1 MVTVISLFAY
11 FGIGIIFGLKHT
23 KGMKD
28 FLDEK
33 PDSQHHYDML
43 SEFRSFES
51 LIGLENVFR
60 IVFGIFILFWLP
72 FYVYYYGGKIK
83 DKIFK

>member
-1 MVTVISLFAY
+1 MITAVSLFIY
-11 FGIGIIFGLKHT
+11 FGIGMIFGLKHT
-23 KGMKD
+23 KEMKD

-33 PDSQHHYDML
+33 PDSQQHYDML
-43 SEFRSFES
+43 SEFRSFEN

-60 IVFGIFILFWLP
+60 LIFIIFIIFWLP
-72 FYVYYYGGKIK
+72 FYTYYYGGKIK